1 MSDNPL
7 ISPVVGLLYNP
18 AVPHVID
25 YAGELVQYLEVI
37 PDRLWYDF
45 GPAESH
51 HKRFSQARGAIDTLK
66 HYAEGRVIGGH
77 GIGLSLPSAMPL
89 DEDLLNEVVNAAAT
103 LNFAWYSEHLS
114 MFLTPHGS
122 VPNAQAGLGL
132 PVVYNEETLEILK
145 SKLEQLQRALDC
157 KLMLENGS
165 IFTPIPE
172 MDMTEVEFL
181 GRLHREANCGTLLDL
196 HNLYVS
202 ARNGSVAPREYLEQ
216 LDPSSVYEIHL
227 AGGDE
232 LLGFYTDSHSRLTPD
247 EVWSLAFEF
256 VPAFTNLR
264 AIIFEFHESYFE
276 RLGLAGIAK
285 ELERL
290 HELAATV
297 KQPVLDGIVN

>member
-1 MSDNPL
+1 
-7 ISPVVGLLYNP
+7 VVGLLYNP

-51 HKRFSQARGAIDTLK
+51 HKRFNQARGAIETLK
-66 HYAEGRVIGGH
+66 RYAEGRVVGGH

-89 DEDLLNEVVNAAAT
+89 DQDLLNEVVDAAEA
-103 LNFAWYSEHLS
+103 LDFAWYSEHLS

-132 PVVYNEETLEILK
+132 PVVYNDETLEILK
-145 SKLEQLQRALDC
+145 TKLEQLQRALRC

-172 MDMTEVEFL
+172 MEMTEVEFL

-216 LDPSSVYEIHL
+216 LDPNMVCEIHM

-232 LLGFYTDSHSRLTPD
+232 LLGFYTDSHSQLTPD

-256 VPAFTNLR
+256 VPACTNLR

-297 KQPVLDGIVN
+297 KQPILSGNVN